1 MDFHYVLIGGI
12 VLVIIWLIISAI
24 SGSPKSKAF
33 KVVRHTH
40 DPSGLIA
47 AIDADKT
54 SDIPT
59 EYNAYIKTLWDAYDR
74 ETATKLI
81 QALLER
87 NDTAPISQFWLKT
100 LLEVEP
106 ELARTL
112 LGEAFI
118 TSHYKEG
125 IAAKC
130 GGGCCGGGGGAKSCK
145 SCKSCK

>member
-1 MDFHYVLIGGI
+1 MDFHYVLIGVI

-33 KVVRHTH
+33 KVVRQTH

-47 AIDADKT
+47 AID
-54 SDIPT
+54 
-59 EYNAYIKTLWDAYDR
+59 AYIKTLWDAYDR

>member
-1 MDFHYVLIGGI
+1 MDFKFILLGFLALVVLWI
-12 VLVIIWLIISAI
+12 VFTTI
-24 SGSPKSKAF
+24 SGTPKSKAF
-33 KVVRHTH
+33 KIVRKTH

-54 SDIPT
+54 SDVPT

-87 NDTAPISQFWLKT
+87 NDTAPISQYWLKT

-118 TSHYKEG
+118 VAHYKEG

-130 GGGCCGGGGGAKSCK
+130 GGGCCGGAKSCK
-145 SCKSCK
+145 SCKS

>member
-1 MDFHYVLIGGI
+1 MDSQYIIIACL
-12 VLVIIWLIISAI
+12 VLVVLWIVFSAV
-24 SGSPKSKAF
+24 SGNPKSKAF
-33 KVVRHTH
+33 KVVRKTH

-59 EYNAYIKTLWDAYDR
+59 EYNSYIKTLWDAYDR

-100 LLEVEP
+100 LLDVEP
-106 ELARTL
+106 ELARTM
-112 LGEAFI
+112 LGEPFI
-118 TSHYKEG
+118 MAHYKEG

-130 GGGCCGGGGGAKSCK
+130 GSGCGGSCK

>member
-1 MDFHYVLIGGI
+1 MDFHYVLIGVI

-33 KVVRHTH
+33 KVVRQTH

-59 EYNAYIKTLWDAYDR
+59 EYNAYI
-74 ETATKLI
+74 
-81 QALLER
+81 
-87 NDTAPISQFWLKT
+87 KT

-130 GGGCCGGGGGAKSCK
+130 GGGCCGGGGAKSCK